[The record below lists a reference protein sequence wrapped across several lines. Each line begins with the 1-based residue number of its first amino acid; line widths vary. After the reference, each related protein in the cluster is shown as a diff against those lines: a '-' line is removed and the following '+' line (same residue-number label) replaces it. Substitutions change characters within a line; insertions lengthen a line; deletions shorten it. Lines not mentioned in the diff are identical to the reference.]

1 MTQYDTIL
9 KTISTEVFLAEELL
23 VLLEIS
29 TQIVSLLE
37 VLSYIVF
44 LQAFFELLSI
54 LTLVF

>member
-1 MTQYDTIL
+1 MTQYGMIL
-9 KTISTEVFLAEELL
+9 KTISTKVFLAEELL

-29 TQIVSLLE
+29 TQIVLLLD

-44 LQAFFELLSI
+44 LQMFFELLSI

>member
-9 KTISTEVFLAEELL
+9 KTISTEVFLAEGLL

>member
-9 KTISTEVFLAEELL
+9 KAISTEVFLAEGLL

-29 TQIVSLLE
+29 TQIVLLLD

-44 LQAFFELLSI
+44 LQVFFELLSI

>member
-1 MTQYDTIL
+1 MTQYDMIL
-9 KTISTEVFLAEELL
+9 KAINTKVFLAEELL
-23 VLLEIS
+23 VLLKIS
-29 TQIVSLLE
+29 MQIVSLFD

>member
-1 MTQYDTIL
+1 MIL

-23 VLLEIS
+23 VLLKIS
-29 TQIVSLLE
+29 MQIVLLFD

>member
-9 KTISTEVFLAEELL
+9 KTISIKVFLAEELL
-23 VLLEIS
+23 VLLKIS
-29 TQIVSLLE
+29 TQIVLLLD

-44 LQAFFELLSI
+44 LQVFFELLSI